1 MRAAL
6 CYFTT
11 ETSHQTASCSIQAAP
26 LPPPPSRALPFT
38 HSEASVF
45 PSSSLLLLHR
55 NWAKDGAAFSRRL
68 PQRSEPPD
76 DCAALR
82 EEAGQKSPHGQKR
95 SEEVGWSKGEQV
107 KEVNEEER
115 LQAVLC
121 SIRWM
126 LTYICLKQQAVFR
139 LFHLAQELWRSGP
152 FSPFY
157 LSVRHTIAFTLQ
169 PAGLSQTSRC
179 TKNCNLRAH
188 THKAPFTMT
197 WIRLNSRQLRA
208 TVCALCVTFKTSQTG
223 GGQRALS

>member
-6 CYFTT
+6 CYFTS
-11 ETSHQTASCSIQAAP
+11 ETSHQTASIQAAP

-82 EEAGQKSPHGQKR
+82 EEAGQKSPRGQKR
-95 SEEVGWSKGEQV
+95 REEVGWRGAGERSKWGEKKTTTRV
-107 KEVNEEER
+107 
-115 LQAVLC
+115 
-121 SIRWM
+121 
-126 LTYICLKQQAVFR
+126 VFDT
-139 LFHLAQELWRSGP
+139 LGAYVHLPETTSCCPPHFHLAQELWRSGP

-157 LSVRHTIAFTLQ
+157 LFIRRTIAFTLQ

-179 TKNCNLRAH
+179 TK
-188 THKAPFTMT
+188 K
-197 WIRLNSRQLRA
+197 Q
-208 TVCALCVTFKTSQTG
+208 
-223 GGQRALS
+223 